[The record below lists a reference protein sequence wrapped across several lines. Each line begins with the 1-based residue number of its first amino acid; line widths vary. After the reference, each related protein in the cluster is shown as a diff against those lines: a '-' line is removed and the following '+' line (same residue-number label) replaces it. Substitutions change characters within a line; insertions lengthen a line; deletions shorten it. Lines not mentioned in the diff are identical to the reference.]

1 MDLGNWLVTDIL
13 SLNYY
18 HHHSPRSILD
28 VGANVGNWTTDL
40 SHLFK
45 ESNFFMIEGN
55 DKHIDKL
62 KTIGFPFEISLV
74 GDKIRNIS
82 YYKATDNGGNIK
94 SSLFLSFI
102 HNKDIVH

>member
-1 MDLGNWLVTDIL
+1 MI
-13 SLNYY
+13 
-18 HHHSPRSILD
+18 HHHRHYNHSPRSILD

-40 SHLFK
+40 SPLFK

-82 YYKATDNGGNIK
+82 YYKATDNGGNCDYH
-94 SSLFLSFI
+94 SFPSFHNYVII
-102 HNKDIVH
+102 H

>member
-1 MDLGNWLVTDIL
+1 
-13 SLNYY
+13 
-18 HHHSPRSILD
+18 
-28 VGANVGNWTTDL
+28 
-40 SHLFK
+40 
-45 ESNFFMIEGN
+45 MIEGN

-82 YYKATDNGGNIK
+82 YYKATDNGGNTK